1 MHDPA
6 LPAACLRVMLRPG
19 RSHTAHEQGTPMTD
33 RPPAT
38 ECASWCKSG
47 DRHRDAT
54 DPADQYCESPP
65 RTAPLARHPLLV
77 AGAEP
82 PMRDHL
88 VGLLHR
94 EADASVPHILIT
106 HKDAMI
112 DLSIEDARR
121 LAAELLT
128 LAEAATT

>member
-1 MHDPA
+1 MHNPA

-19 RSHTAHEQGTPMTD
+19 RSHTSHGQGTPMTD
-33 RPPAT
+33 RLPAA

-47 DRHRDAT
+47 DGHGYAN
-54 DPADQYCESPP
+54 DPADQHCESPP
-65 RTAPLARHPLLV
+65 RTVPLARHPLLGV
-77 AGAEP
+77 GAEP
-82 PMRDHL
+82 RERDHL
-88 VGLLHR
+88 VGLIHR
-94 EADASVPHILIT
+94 EAHASVPHISIK
-106 HKDAMI
+106 HNDAMI